1 MAAGPSSAQEIRFA
15 TAVLCSIIGDDS
27 GSRLYWEFLDS
38 GLAESAGMGGYDYQG
53 SGAVMTFICCSPEQ
67 AQENLGRLAKLQQ
80 SIRKEG
86 ITQKELNL
94 AKRKIASHIVLASER
109 TNSRMFSI
117 GSQWLSEESFKTVA
131 EIAAIYES
139 VTLDQIHEALAA
151 FPLDQNMTVTVGPCE
166 NLVAPN

>member
-1 MAAGPSSAQEIRFA
+1 
-15 TAVLCSIIGDDS
+15 
-27 GSRLYWEFLDS
+27 
-38 GLAESAGMGGYDYQG
+38 
-53 SGAVMTFICCSPEQ
+53 
-67 AQENLGRLAKLQQ
+67 
-80 SIRKEG
+80 
-86 ITQKELNL
+86 
-94 AKRKIASHIVLASER
+94 
-109 TNSRMFSI
+109 MFSI